1 LTRGR
6 VPLNLKS
13 KNKISPEYW
22 GWSAYEESTVIFMDG
37 EHLTGVLDKSQF
49 GATAFGLVHS
59 CYELYSADIAGQF
72 LSILGRMFT
81 AYVQRCGFSCRMD
94 DLHLTP
100 EGDKERRLL
109 MENNKNIGKRAAFEY
124 VGMKHV
130 ADMPN
135 IDKGPKILSKFNML
149 IFYINNFIYY
159 NAKL

>member
-1 LTRGR
+1 MNLTRGR

-13 KNKISPEYW
+13 KNKISAGYW
-22 GWSAYEESTVIFMDG
+22 GWSASEEDTVIFMDG

-100 EGDKERRLL
+100 EGDEERRLL
-109 MENNKNIGKRAAFEY
+109 MENNRNIGKRTAFEY
-124 VGMKHV
+124 VGMNHV
-130 ADMPN
+130 AELPN
-135 IDKGPKILSKFNML
+135 VDKGSKVSVKFNSL
-149 IFYINNFIYY
+149 FFLY
-159 NAKL
+159 